1 MIGRPIVNKHK
12 AYSFHRPSALWIAQ
26 VIVDLVFSAAQ
37 ILIFSI
43 IVYFMCGLARDA
55 GAFFTYY
62 LIIITSYVT
71 MSLLFRTIG
80 CLCPDFDYAIKFLAI
95 IISFFI
101 ITCGYVIQFQNEKTW
116 LRWIFWI
123 NTLGLAFS
131 ALMENEFSR
140 LNLTCTSESLIP
152 SGKGY
157 TNIENQV
164 CTLPGSTAGTT
175 KVAGSAYLIKGFSYY
190 PKDLWRNWGLIM
202 ALAAVF
208 LILNT
213 TLGEWLTFE
222 GGNTTNVFLK
232 QNKKREAL
240 NRALI
245 TKRESRRKA
254 DSGAQSPDAE
264 IAIASKSFLTWE
276 GLHYDV
282 STPSG
287 SKRLLD
293 NIYGYVKPG
302 ELTALMGASGVW
314 I

>member
-1 MIGRPIVNKHK
+1 MTGRPIVNKHK
-12 AYSFHRPSALWIAQ
+12 AYSFYRPSALWIAQ
-26 VIVDLVFSAAQ
+26 TIVDLVFSAIQ
-37 ILIFSI
+37 IFMFSI

-62 LIIITSYVT
+62 LVIITSYMAMT
-71 MSLLFRTIG
+71 LFFRTIG

-101 ITCGYVIQFQNEKTW
+101 ITCGYVIQFQNEKIW

-152 SGKGY
+152 SGEGY
-157 TNIENQV
+157 TSIENQV

-175 KVAGSAYLIKGFSYY
+175 QVSGSAYLIKGFSYY
-190 PKDLWRNWGLIM
+190 PSDLWRNWGLIVV
-202 ALAAVF
+202 LVVVF

-213 TLGEWLTFE
+213 TCGEWITFE
-222 GGNTTNVFLK
+222 DGNTTNVFLK
-232 QNKKREAL
+232 QNKKRKRL
-240 NRALI
+240 NSALI
-245 TKRESRRKA
+245 LKRDSRRTANGGTK
-254 DSGAQSPDAE
+254 SPDAD

-276 GLHYDV
+276 GLDYEV
-282 STPSG
+282 PTQLGP
-287 SKRLLD
+287 KRLLD
-293 NIYGYVKPG
+293 DIYGYVKPG
-302 ELTALMGASGVW
+302 ELTALMGASGV
-314 I
+314 